1 MGGEAK
7 KGHIR
12 DALAFDWQ
20 FAFVRGA
27 LDEHADN
34 DKDNRSEFSDTLPSS
49 K

>member
-1 MGGEAK
+1 LGGEAK

-34 DKDNRSEFSDTLPSS
+34 DEDDRFALSDTLPSS

>member
-1 MGGEAK
+1 LGGEAK

-20 FAFVRGA
+20 FGFVRGA
-27 LDEHADN
+27 LDEQADN
-34 DKDNRSEFSDTLPSS
+34 DKGDRSELSDTLASS